1 MLCLSKCL
9 EMLPEPPQDSD
20 SDTEIEGED
29 LDLGEDFQ
37 RYAEEMEQI
46 IQSGWFL
53 PQFTQV

>member
-1 MLCLSKCL
+1 
-9 EMLPEPPQDSD
+9 MLPEPPQDSD